1 KGNLKRPLYS
11 LVCQWI
17 LEVWNNIPAEMIIR
31 SFKKCGISNELDGN
45 EVELIYCSDKEI
57 YKVIN
62 NEDLIDESSL
72 SADEL

>member
-1 KGNLKRPLYS
+1 

-17 LEVWNNIPAEMIIR
+17 LEVWINIPAEMIIR

-45 EVELIYCSDKEI
+45 EDELVYSLDKEI

-62 NEDLIDESSL
+62 NEDLVDESSL